1 MLSNVLTY
9 MIQIFV
15 CTTGEE
21 ARMRWTLID
30 LSRFKKKAVVKQQK
44 NYYSKTILNSFMR
57 VNAIDMH

>member
-30 LSRFKKKAVVKQQK
+30 LSRFKKK
-44 NYYSKTILNSFMR
+44 SGCKTTEELLFQN
-57 VNAIDMH
+57 DT